1 MAAQGLWRASLT
13 LIAGGSLA
21 QLLPLALAPLLTR
34 LYSPQEFGLYHL
46 FAAVLANA
54 AVVSCA
60 RYEFALPLAADDAE
74 ATALRALCLRVL
86 AAWVTLGALGG
97 LLWTLAIG
105 ALWPLWLPPALALL
119 GLVSLATLH
128 ASRARRFR
136 PMAVSRVVQH
146 GGGAALQALLG
157 WMHAGV
163 TGLIAGPILASAA
176 ALALLRLPFA
186 SARVTRDALLNAA
199 KRHRDFPLLNTPHAF
214 VGALQDTVA
223 VALIAGVA
231 GPAAAGAW
239 GLCMRV
245 LKAPAT
251 LVGGNLSQ
259 ALYPQLTAGGPGA
272 TLAARAVVAQAIGV
286 LALLAVP
293 MTLVLWWLAPP
304 LFVWAFGDEW
314 SEAGELGRALALY
327 IGMHFVASPLA
338 VVTMAW
344 NAQRFALRLALVGQV
359 LFVAALA
366 AGLLAGGLVLGG
378 WLVSAVMTL
387 YFGWYFLRL
396 LTWPVQP
403 ATARP

>member
-13 LIAGGSLA
+13 LITGGSLA

-34 LYSPQEFGLYHL
+34 LYSPQQFGLYHL

-54 AVVSCA
+54 AVIACA
-60 RYEFALPLAADDAE
+60 RYEFALPMASDDAE
-74 ATALRALCLRVL
+74 ARALRSLSLRILAVCVAFSAVGSWLWAL
-86 AAWVTLGALGG
+86 T
-97 LLWTLAIG
+97 IG

-119 GLVSLATLH
+119 GLVSVGTLN
-128 ASRARRFR
+128 ASRERRFR
-136 PMAVSRVVQH
+136 PMAMARVVLH

-163 TGLIAGPILASAA
+163 TGLIVGPVLASAA

-186 SARVTRDALLNAA
+186 PCTVTRDALLQAA

-214 VGALQDTVA
+214 LGALQDTVS

-239 GLCMRV
+239 GLCVRV

-251 LVGGNLSQ
+251 LVGGSLSQ
-259 ALYPQLTAGGPGA
+259 ALYPQLTTNGPGA
-272 TLAARAVVAQAIGV
+272 TAAARSVVAQAIGV
-286 LALLAVP
+286 LALIAAPL
-293 MTLVLWWLAPP
+293 TLLLWWLAPP
-304 LFVWAFGDEW
+304 LFARAFGSNW

-327 IGMHFVASPLA
+327 IGMHFIASPLA

-344 NAQRFALRLALVGQV
+344 NAQRFALRLALVGQG

-366 AGLLAGGLVLGG
+366 AGLLTGGLLLGA
-378 WLVSAVMTL
+378 WLVSAVMAL
-387 YFGWYFLRL
+387 YYGWYFIRL
-396 LTWPVQP
+396 LTWPAQP
-403 ATARP
+403 SAA